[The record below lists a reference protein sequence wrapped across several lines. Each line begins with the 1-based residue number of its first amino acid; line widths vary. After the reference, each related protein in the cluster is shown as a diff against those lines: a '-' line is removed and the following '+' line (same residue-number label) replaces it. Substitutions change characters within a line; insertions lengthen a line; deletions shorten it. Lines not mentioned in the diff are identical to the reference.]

1 MTVSEGFLKHHAKL
15 IPKTYI
21 RQPDEVWR
29 ASRMT
34 VLSHAWTVRKT
45 QVYPPLPFPSD
56 SLLMS
61 LPMSQFQM
69 VRQYWHKPRKK
80 KANSNFTSTRHR
92 NLNKNC
98 WEGLPFPSNLKFF
111 CNATLIFSTKLKY
124 MMLKI
129 SKHFMHEVPW
139 YLKLFSA
146 TPWRLMRL
154 LITDGN
160 GSGKWVVVESLG
172 RAIICFCGPQS

>member
-1 MTVSEGFLKHHAKL
+1 MPELWGKSLTIPSHFLQTL
-15 IPKTYI
+15 PLRLCPRTNSC
-21 RQPDEVWR
+21 
-29 ASRMT
+29 SRWWDIT
-34 VLSHAWTVRKT
+34 DIN
-45 QVYPPLPFPSD
+45 QGG
-56 SLLMS
+56 
-61 LPMSQFQM
+61 
-69 VRQYWHKPRKK
+69 KK
-80 KANSNFTSTRHR
+80 KPNSNFTSARHR

-98 WEGLPFPSNLKFF
+98 WEDPHFPSNLEFF

-160 GSGKWVVVESLG
+160 GSGKWVAVEALG
-172 RAIICFCGPQS
+172 RGIICFCGPQS